1 MGEMGH
7 LSEDHF
13 LTPKASA
20 APAID
25 LVSDFDIVCPPSLSR
40 SELRAAA
47 AAREA
52 ELISVAHALL
62 ADFGILSSAT
72 IQLSHADL
80 REVRFR
86 SSPFE
91 ISKLPIWAHIPPP
104 PPPPPAAAAPSPIS
118 PIAPT
123 SASPLSPPV
132 FSPCFLHV

>member
-1 MGEMGH
+1 MSMSH
-7 LSEDHF
+7 SHAFPTD
-13 LTPKASA
+13 LTFSPKASA

-86 SSPFE
+86 SSPFGLTDRRTGAWGYSVTRA
-91 ISKLPIWAHIPPP
+91 ITI
-104 PPPPPAAAAPSPIS
+104 
-118 PIAPT
+118 T
-123 SASPLSPPV
+123 CPLR
-132 FSPCFLHV
+132 